1 MEIFYSPDI
10 AQGGTRLDATESGHC
25 IKVLRHRKGDTI
37 NIVDG
42 AGTLFKCEITDDNPR
57 CVVFTVLERQEGY
70 GSHPYRLHIAV
81 APPKNTER
89 FDWFVEKATE
99 MGIDEISPI
108 FGDYSERRIFKR
120 ERSERIIIAAA
131 KQSHK
136 GAIPVLHDPVTVRE
150 FLEHMSCAESGKVF
164 SCSDTEKVIP
174 RLHTE
179 KQLSES
185 TPLRLICYC
194 DEVESLGAMK
204 ISITEALRKGSSDVI
219 VMIGP
224 EGDFSREE
232 IAQAVTLGWQPVSLG
247 NSRLRIET
255 AALTAV
261 AAVYLADRKSVV

>member
-10 AQGGTRLDATESGHC
+10 AQGGTRLDAIESGHC

-81 APPKNTER
+81 APPKNKER

-120 ERSERIIIAAA
+120 ERSERIMIAAA

-136 GAIPVLHDPVTVRE
+136 GVIPVLHDPVTVKQ
-150 FLEHMSCAESGKVF
+150 FLEYGSCAES
-164 SCSDTEKVIP
+164 EKVIP
-174 RLHTE
+174 SLYT
-179 KQLSES
+179 KIQLSER
-185 TPLRLICYC
+185 TLLRLICYC
-194 DEVESLGAMK
+194 DEVESLGAKK
-204 ISITEALRKGSSDVI
+204 IHITEALHKGASDVI
-219 VMIGP
+219 IMIGP

-232 IAQAVTLGWQPVSLG
+232 ITQAVKLGWQPVSLG

-255 AALTAV
+255 AAMTAV
-261 AAVYLADRKSVV
+261 AAVYLVNC

>member
-10 AQGGTRLDATESGHC
+10 AQGGTRLDTIESGHC
-25 IKVLRHRKGDTI
+25 IKVLRHRKGDII

-42 AGTLFKCEITDDNPR
+42 AGTLFRCEITDDNPR

-81 APPKNTER
+81 APPKNAER

-120 ERSERIIIAAA
+120 ERSERIMIAAA

-136 GAIPVLHDPVTVRE
+136 GAIPLLHNLVTVKD
-150 FLEHMSCAESGKVF
+150 FLESYSCAESGKVF
-164 SCSDTEKVIP
+164 SCPD
-174 RLHTE
+174 TE

-194 DEVESLGAMK
+194 DEVESLGAVK
-204 ISITEALRKGSSDVI
+204 ISITEALQKGASDVV

-232 IAQAVTLGWQPVSLG
+232 ISLAIKSGWQPVSLG
-247 NSRLRIET
+247 DSRLRIET

-261 AAVYLADRKSVV
+261 AAVYLANS

>member
-1 MEIFYSPDI
+1 MPIAKEIQMEIFYSPDI
-10 AQGGTRLDATESGHC
+10 AQGGTQLDAIESGHC
-25 IKVLRHRKGDTI
+25 IKVLRHRQGDII

-57 CVVFTVLERQEGY
+57 CVVFAVLERQEGY
-70 GSHPYRLHIAV
+70 GSHPYRLHIAI

-99 MGIDEISPI
+99 MGVDEIYPI
-108 FGDYSERRIFKR
+108 FGDYSERRVFKR
-120 ERSERIIIAAA
+120 DRTERIMIAAA

-136 GAIPVLHDPVTVRE
+136 GAIPVLHDPLTVRE
-150 FLEHMSCAESGKVF
+150 FLERKPSSK
-164 SCSDTEKVIP
+164 SD
-174 RLHTE
+174 

-194 DEVESLGAMK
+194 DEVESLGAVK
-204 ISITEALRKGSSDVI
+204 ISITEALCKGPSDVI

-232 IAQAVTLGWQPVSLG
+232 IAMAIKSGWQPVSLG

-261 AAVYLADRKSVV
+261 AAVYLANS

>member
-120 ERSERIIIAAA
+120 DRTERIIISAA

-136 GAIPVLHDPVTVRE
+136 GVIPLLNDPVTVKE
-150 FLEHMSCAESGKVF
+150 FLECNSRPK
-164 SCSDTEKVIP
+164 
-174 RLHTE
+174 
-179 KQLSES
+179 SEIQPS
-185 TPLRLICYC
+185 ETTPIRLICYC
-194 DEVESLGAMK
+194 DEVESFGVMK
-204 ISITEALRKGSSDVI
+204 MSITEALRKGSSDVI

-232 IAQAVTLGWQPVSLG
+232 IAKAIKFGWQPVSLG
-247 NSRLRIET
+247 DSRLRIET

-261 AAVYLADRKSVV
+261 AAVYLANS